1 MQLKALYQ
9 IRFRYPEDWQV
20 ELKGTAGLEEQLFFI
35 AEGRCTGGVAGR
47 FRGANHPRRRTDRTA
62 AMDLQGVV
70 ETEDGAT
77 IMVDYQGYGRAYP
90 PGRRQIVGAAW
101 HLSDHE
107 KYRRLNDTICVLA
120 GEVRVPDK
128 PPEELRQVDVE
139 LVMDVSELVWEAPK
153 DSPES

>member
-35 AEGRCTGGVAGR
+35 AEGRCTGAVAGR
-47 FRGANHPRRRTDRTA
+47 FRGANHPRRRTDRT
-62 AMDLQGVV
+62 
-70 ETEDGAT
+70 
-77 IMVDYQGYGRAYP
+77 GRAYP